1 MAYSILRTNCV
12 AVDLF
17 VSTPAVIPQTD
28 IVNRLYHVLFY
39 TRNSLI
45 VIIKGYFK
53 DLLGAYLDAFLTAIA
68 LVGVD
73 DYIVF
78 A

>member
-12 AVDLF
+12 AVVLF
-17 VSTPAVIPQTD
+17 VSTPTVISQTD

-39 TRNSLI
+39 TGNGLI
-45 VIIKGYFK
+45 VIIKGYFQ
-53 DLLGAYLDAFLTAIA
+53 DPPGAHLDAFLTAIA
-68 LVGVD
+68 SVGVD

>member
-1 MAYSILRTNCV
+1 V
-12 AVDLF
+12 AVALF
-17 VSTPAVIPQTD
+17 VSTLTVISQTD
-28 IVNRLYHVLFY
+28 IVNRRYHVLFY
-39 TRNSLI
+39 TGNSLI

-53 DLLGAYLDAFLTAIA
+53 DPLGAYLDAFLTAIA

-73 DYIVF
+73 DDIVF